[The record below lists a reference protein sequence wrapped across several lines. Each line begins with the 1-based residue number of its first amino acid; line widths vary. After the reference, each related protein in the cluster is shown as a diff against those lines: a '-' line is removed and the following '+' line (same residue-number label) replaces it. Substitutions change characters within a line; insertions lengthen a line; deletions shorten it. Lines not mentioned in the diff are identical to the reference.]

1 MSIELSGAPRR
12 ETAEGHEWIVLP
24 LNEEPAEAWKRLF
37 RSNLPQRLS
46 GWTWSEK
53 AMMNS
58 LSVGNDIRFILNQ
71 GIAEDLE
78 RNLNAIADAV
88 SATTDDIAREEQNR
102 RYEEGR
108 RAAMSGQQLSAL
120 DDALR
125 DWPRRDP

>member
-1 MSIELSGAPRR
+1 
-12 ETAEGHEWIVLP
+12 VLP